1 MQKMQINFSGAMAR
15 KRQIIVGAFVLVSIA
30 SIAGLGYYYYS
41 VVSKQTV
48 EPIDITLAAPD
59 AGLNPAMAPAA
70 PAMNASDVPGAPDAM
85 AQAASGAGPA
95 ASATAPGQPM
105 PGPVGAAPANPGNPG
120 VPVNQPVALA
130 AMTAPP
136 VMPAAMQATP
146 ATAVTGSGSAAKPV
160 SGGVIAPETTSL
172 SGIVGRPDDSTVRS
186 IGELVRVEVQ
196 KAVREAKKEAD
207 LAAKA
212 AQAAEPP
219 PPINMTS
226 SGASAPKP
234 PKPAMAKMG
243 KLLVPPE
250 PVNTDIVETLSIIG
264 KVGQEKAEVSFNGVA
279 ITVNKNQRAGSYM
292 VNNIDANCVYLT
304 DRFNKPMNSCILR

>member
-1 MQKMQINFSGAMAR
+1 MAR

-48 EPIDITLAAPD
+48 EPIDITLAAPA
-59 AGLNPAMAPAA
+59 AGLNPAMAPAV
-70 PAMNASDVPGAPDAM
+70 PAMNASAVPGAPDAM

-95 ASATAPGQPM
+95 ASGAAPGQPM
-105 PGPVGAAPANPGNPG
+105 PGPVGAAPANPGAPG
-120 VPVNQPVALA
+120 VPAQPVALA

-146 ATAVTGSGSAAKPV
+146 ATGSASSASSAKPV

-207 LAAKA
+207 LAIKA

-226 SGASAPKP
+226 QGASAPKP

-250 PVNTDIVETLSIIG
+250 PMNTDIVETLSIIG